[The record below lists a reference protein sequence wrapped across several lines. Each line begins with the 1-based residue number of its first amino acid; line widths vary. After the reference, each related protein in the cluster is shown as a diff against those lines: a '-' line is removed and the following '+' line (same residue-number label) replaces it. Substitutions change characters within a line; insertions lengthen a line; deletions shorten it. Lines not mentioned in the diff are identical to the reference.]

1 MTVQRITAWRSAKF
15 EEKYKMN
22 NKQKVKV
29 GIVTI
34 VDRGNYG
41 NRLQNYALNYTLHFL
56 GFDTVTFNDPIQVPH
71 TVLYW
76 MKQEIK
82 RVLGVRN
89 GHILRRHRCFEKL
102 NNRHLQWQD
111 YHLASDCDYVVLGS
125 DQIWSPDFWFVREV
139 LDFYFGTFAEP
150 QKRIA
155 YAASIGVDQ
164 IPKELEDKYIQ
175 ELSALKSISV
185 RETQGAQIIQNLT
198 GRSVPVVLDPTM
210 LLTEQAWT
218 ALEKKPNYRVK
229 KQFLL
234 TYFLGKLSAERQ
246 AFIQNIADKYDLQWI
261 ALDSEWVD
269 EPQNLAHYMTT
280 PDEFI
285 WLVHHCQLMLTD
297 SFHGSVFSILFDKPF
312 RCFEREENGMEEM
325 GSRMDTLFGKFGIDD
340 WCRGSVKESM
350 DHIFYKDYA
359 SVPMVLE
366 QERQFALD
374 YLKDALEIHE

>member
-1 MTVQRITAWRSAKF
+1 
-15 EEKYKMN
+15 MN

-125 DQIWSPDFWFVREV
+125 DQIWNPDFYFVRDS
-139 LDFYFGTFAEP
+139 LDFYFGAFVPPE
-150 QKRIA
+150 KRIA
-155 YAASIGVDQ
+155 YAASIGVDR
-164 IPKELEDKYIQ
+164 IPKDLTDTYVGY
-175 ELSALKSISV
+175 LKSLKAISM
-185 RETQGAQIIQNLT
+185 REDRGASIVYDLT
-198 GRSVPVVLDPTM
+198 GKSVPVVLDPTM

-218 ALEKKPNYRVK
+218 ALEKKPNYKVK
-229 KQFLL
+229 KKFLL

-297 SFHGSVFSILFDKPF
+297 SFHGSVFSMLFDKPF
-312 RCFEREENGMEEM
+312 RCFGREEDGVADMS
-325 GSRMDTLFGKFGIDD
+325 SRLDTLFGKFGIGD
-340 WCRGSVKESM
+340 WCRGSVQEDP

-359 SVPMVLE
+359 SVPAVLE
-366 QERQFALD
+366 RERQFALD

>member
-1 MTVQRITAWRSAKF
+1 MKN
-15 EEKYKMN
+15 EKKS
-22 NKQKVKV
+22 KI
-29 GIVTI
+29 GIATI
-34 VDRGNYG
+34 VGQANYG
-41 NRLQNYALNYTLHFL
+41 NRLQNYALDSVLRNL
-56 GFDTVTFNDPIQVPH
+56 GFDTVTFNDPLQVTFSIKH
-71 TVLYW
+71 W
-76 MKQEIK
+76 AKQEVK
-82 RVLGVRN
+82 RIFGLRDGYR
-89 GHILRRHRCFEKL
+89 LRRFRRFGKWDK
-102 NNRHLQWQD
+102 RHLQWQD
-111 YHLASDCDYVVLGS
+111 YHRASDCDYVVLGS
-125 DQIWSPDFWFVREV
+125 DQIWNPDFYFVRDS
-139 LDFYFGTFAEP
+139 LDFYFGAFVP
-150 QKRIA
+150 PGKRIA
-155 YAASIGVDQ
+155 YAASIGVDR
-164 IPKELEDKYIQ
+164 IPKDLTDTYVGY
-175 ELSALKSISV
+175 LKSLKAISM
-185 RETQGAQIIQNLT
+185 REDRGASIVYDLT
-198 GRSVPVVLDPTM
+198 GKSIPVVLDPTM

-218 ALEKKPNYRVK
+218 ELEKKPNYKVK

-261 ALDSEWVD
+261 ALDSDWVD

-297 SFHGSVFSILFDKPF
+297 SFHGSVFSMLFDKPF
-312 RCFEREENGMEEM
+312 RCFGREESGVADMSN
-325 GSRMDTLFGKFGIDD
+325 RLDTLFGKFGIGD

>member
-1 MTVQRITAWRSAKF
+1 
-15 EEKYKMN
+15 MN
-22 NKQKVKV
+22 NKRKDKV
-29 GIVTI
+29 GIATI
-34 VDRGNYG
+34 VGQANYG
-41 NRLQNYALNYTLHFL
+41 NRLQNYALDSVLRNL
-56 GFDTVTFNDPIQVPH
+56 GFDTVTFNDPLQVSFSIKH
-71 TVLYW
+71 W
-76 MKQEIK
+76 AKQEVK
-82 RVLGVRN
+82 RIFGLRDGYR
-89 GHILRRHRCFEKL
+89 LRRFRQFGKWDK
-102 NNRHLQWQD
+102 RHLRWQD

-125 DQIWSPDFWFVREV
+125 DQIWNPDFWFVREA

-198 GRSVPVVLDPTM
+198 GRSVPVMLDPTM

-218 ALEKKPNYRVK
+218 ALEKKPNYKVK

-234 TYFLGKLSAERQ
+234 TYFLGALSTERQ

-269 EPQNLAHYMTT
+269 KPQNLAHYMTT

-297 SFHGSVFSILFDKPF
+297 SFHGSVFSILFGKPF
-312 RCFEREENGMEEM
+312 RSFTREDNNLDM
-325 GSRMDTLFGKFGIDD
+325 GSRLDTLFGSLGIGD
-340 WCRGSVKESM
+340 WCRGSVQEDP

-359 SVPMVLE
+359 SVPAVLE
-366 QERQFALD
+366 RERKFALD
-374 YLKDALEIHE
+374 YLKNALEIHE

>member
-1 MTVQRITAWRSAKF
+1 
-15 EEKYKMN
+15 MN
-22 NKQKVKV
+22 NKRKDKA
-29 GIVTI
+29 GIATI
-34 VDRGNYG
+34 VGQANYG
-41 NRLQNYALNYTLHFL
+41 NRLQNYALDSVLRNL
-56 GFDTVTFNDPIQVPH
+56 GFDTVTFNDPLQVSFSIKH
-71 TVLYW
+71 W
-76 MKQEIK
+76 AKQEVK
-82 RVLGVRN
+82 RIFGLRDGYR
-89 GHILRRHRCFEKL
+89 LRRFRQFGKWDK
-102 NNRHLQWQD
+102 RHLRWQD
-111 YHLASDCDYVVLGS
+111 YHRASDCDYVVLGS
-125 DQIWSPDFWFVREV
+125 DQIWNPDFWFVREA

-155 YAASIGVDQ
+155 YAASIGVNQ

-218 ALEKKPNYRVK
+218 ALEKKPNYKVK

-234 TYFLGKLSAERQ
+234 TYFLGALSTERQ

-269 EPQNLAHYMTT
+269 KPQNLAHYMTT

-285 WLVHHCQLMLTD
+285 WLVHHCRLMLTD

-312 RCFEREENGMEEM
+312 RCFGREESGVADMS
-325 GSRMDTLFGKFGIDD
+325 SRMDTLFGKFGIGD
-340 WCRGSVKESM
+340 WCRGSVQEDP

-359 SVPMVLE
+359 SVPAVLE
-366 QERQFALD
+366 RERQFALD
-374 YLKDALEIHE
+374 YLKNALEIHE

>member
-1 MTVQRITAWRSAKF
+1 MTVRRITAWRSAKF

-125 DQIWSPDFWFVREV
+125 DQIWNPDFCFVRDS
-139 LDFYFGTFAEP
+139 LDFYFGAFVPPE
-150 QKRIA
+150 KRIA
-155 YAASIGVDQ
+155 YAASIGVDR
-164 IPKELEDKYIQ
+164 IPKDLTDTYVGYLE
-175 ELSALKSISV
+175 SLKAISMREDRGASIV
-185 RETQGAQIIQNLT
+185 YDLT
-198 GRSVPVVLDPTM
+198 GKSVPVVLDPTM

-218 ALEKKPNYRVK
+218 ELEKKPNYKVK

-234 TYFLGKLSAERQ
+234 TYFLGALSAERQ
-246 AFIQNIADKYDLQWI
+246 AFSQNIADKYDLQWI
-261 ALDSEWVD
+261 ALDSEWV
-269 EPQNLAHYMTT
+269 EKPQNLAHYMTT

-285 WLVHHCQLMLTD
+285 WLVHHCRLMLTD
-297 SFHGSVFSILFDKPF
+297 SFHGSVFSILFGKPF
-312 RCFEREENGMEEM
+312 RTFTREDDNLDM
-325 GSRMDTLFGKFGIDD
+325 GSRLDTLFGSLGIGD
-340 WCRGSVKESM
+340 WCRGSVQEDP
-350 DHIFYKDYA
+350 DHIFYKNYS
-359 SVPMVLE
+359 SVPAVLE
-366 QERQFALD
+366 RERQFALD
-374 YLKDALEIHE
+374 YLKNALEIHE